1 MGFNIM
7 SYAKEMRNTELV
19 SLERK
24 KTELIEKRD
33 CLDLEIRKID
43 ENMDRLIKQL

>member
-1 MGFNIM
+1 M
-7 SYAKEMRNTELV
+7 SYDIAIEMD

-24 KTELIEKRD
+24 KTELTEKRN

-43 ENMDRLIKQL
+43 EILDRLVKQL